1 MEDRSIIFIGQTLV
15 VRYMRYRNSYPAQQY
30 VDAATEAIRTRFLAL
45 ARQLAERGEIVNHSH
60 GHFLAHPYS
69 EIFDLK
75 PRDGRVLGFFHGRNF
90 YVVHG
95 AKKKNAKAQN
105 SDYEIA
111 EQLRQGFFSRLRK
124 AKKGV
129 RR

>member
-1 MEDRSIIFIGQTLV
+1 LEDRSIIFIGQTLV

-45 ARQLAERGEIVNHSH
+45 ARQLAERGEIVNYSH
-60 GHFLAHPYS
+60 GHFLADPYS
-69 EIFDLK
+69 EIFELK

-111 EQLRQGFFSRLRK
+111 EQLRQDFFSRLRK